1 MAEIVRASGSLLLS
15 MCSISSSTEV
25 SIIPRAC
32 LATRRWILIGNGINI
47 FAKLLEIDRGRAL
60 KGSQHRRCGYER
72 TSPQRGQF
80 ADWNAVSSH
89 DEALSGIECPH
100 DLAAVVSQL
109 SLRDF
114 AAHGCS
120 VARVLQIANPS
131 VERRRCFAE
140 EGRMAKDPS
149 QGLDLSGLAA
159 ALRKFARD
167 RDWEQ
172 FHTPKNLASALVVE
186 AVELLENFQ
195 WLTGEESCRLAE
207 HPVRFERVR
216 DELADVMIYAVR
228 LADVLD
234 IDLPDA
240 IAGKIEQNAKKYP
253 VEKSKGI
260 AAKYTDL

>member
-1 MAEIVRASGSLLLS
+1 
-15 MCSISSSTEV
+15 
-25 SIIPRAC
+25 
-32 LATRRWILIGNGINI
+32 
-47 FAKLLEIDRGRAL
+47 
-60 KGSQHRRCGYER
+60 
-72 TSPQRGQF
+72 
-80 ADWNAVSSH
+80 
-89 DEALSGIECPH
+89 
-100 DLAAVVSQL
+100 
-109 SLRDF
+109 
-114 AAHGCS
+114 
-120 VARVLQIANPS
+120 
-131 VERRRCFAE
+131 
-140 EGRMAKDPS
+140 MAKDPS

-186 AVELLENFQ
+186 AAELLENFQ